1 MADSLGRVYEIVRDF
16 HAKKDFSRSSFDE
29 LVMLTDANETSLP
42 KKFIQIVRETDENF
56 PLQSFR
62 KDFTDRLLTILQV
75 SKEYDLVPSTNDELD
90 TDELVPTFYLGKND
104 KTKVLNLCA
113 QMRKIVL
120 ATTVFDQPHKR
131 RLLNRIAGIE
141 YQIEQQKGLLD
152 VVRAGISDVGE
163 TLGKFGTDIKP
174 LTERMKEV
182 FQIARSNSKQYDQIP
197 APEEVKKLPAPDQGD
212 EE

>member
-16 HAKKDFSRSSFDE
+16 HAKKHFSRSSLDE

-56 PLQSFR
+56 TLQSFR
-62 KDFTDRLLTILQV
+62 KDFTDRLLMILQV
-75 SKEYDLVPSTNDELD
+75 SKEYDLVSSTNNELD

-104 KTKVLNLCA
+104 KKKVLNLCA

-120 ATTVFDQPHKR
+120 ATTVFDQPHKC